1 MNLLMLVLSG
11 VFFPVSSLP
20 DFLRPV
26 VRAMPLAYI
35 ADALRQTMLDTPPI
49 NAPWI
54 NLAVLAAWLVA
65 MTGLAI
71 RGFRWDAR

>member
-1 MNLLMLVLSG
+1 MY
-11 VFFPVSSLP
+11 VFTFVGLAITRWP

-54 NLAVLAAWLVA
+54 NLAVLVAWLIA
-65 MTGLAI
+65 MTSLAV
-71 RGFRWDAR
+71 RYFRWDAR